1 MFCMK
6 CGAKLPDGAQ
16 FCMSCGT
23 AISGNTESNVKMVHL
38 KCRECNG
45 VMEVD
50 PNTNTLVCPFC
61 ESKDVII
68 ESDNVKIEQIKSDTY
83 KTVELSKQQHEM
95 DKIVLEE
102 KQKDNALLKYY
113 LFTGGMMLLIFI
125 MLVVAK
131 ILGIE

>member
-68 ESDNVKIEQIKSDTY
+68 ESDNVKIEQIKSDAY

-102 KQKDNALLKYY
+102 KQKNKSSWKFMLQMGSLLLGY
-113 LFTGGMMLLIFI
+113 IFI
-125 MLVVAK
+125 MFIARLLDLV
-131 ILGIE
+131 